1 MTDEDLTKVSTRH
14 LARLQHVAD
23 VVAELTARREQPGDD
38 LKALQRSISEELQG
52 RIIAIVDEDDEIH
65 SMMMHVVVSI
75 RTSAVVSH
83 VRRPDP

>member
-38 LKALQRSISEELQG
+38 LKALQRSIRG